1 MHSNTG
7 FQLFQIFITTSH
19 NRVFQIALKG
29 DWEFPSSGGGW
40 KILLGGV
47 FFYCVV
53 EIQGGVQLTIFT
65 FSKLKNNILQI
76 LNID

>member
-1 MHSNTG
+1 MYSNIG
-7 FQLFQIFITTSH
+7 LQLFQIFITTSH

-40 KILLGGV
+40 KILLGGF

-53 EIQGGVQLTIFT
+53 EVRGGVHLTILSFQ
-65 FSKLKNNILQI
+65 S
-76 LNID
+76 